1 MHWYLLGLKRY
12 FAYRGRATRKEYW
25 WFTLFYGVVFVLT
38 VFADVLLGT
47 FNAALSLGAL
57 SGFYVVA
64 SFSPMLAVTVR
75 RLHDVGRSGWWCLL
89 GLVPGVGSVILL
101 VICVF
106 DSQPGSNAYGPS
118 VKDLQEEAARNHK
131 THWVRK
137 LSVGLAVSA
146 VVVAL
151 VIGGA
156 QFWWSQNRDEILA
169 QGKVQRLAGQDAGL
183 HTDETGCVKRSIQ
196 LHQNDSEKSMLSTA
210 GIAIDLHA
218 CLDASRRTPDFCTDV
233 PARTDILATAQWI
246 AGTCSTLGMGDDVQC
261 NSLIDVIPGYCS
273 SPERAGKSATRL
285 AL

>member
-57 SGFYVVA
+57 SGFYVAA

-101 VICVF
+101 
-106 DSQPGSNAYGPS
+106 
-118 VKDLQEEAARNHK
+118 
-131 THWVRK
+131 
-137 LSVGLAVSA
+137 
-146 VVVAL
+146 AL

-196 LHQNDSEKSMLSTA
+196 LHQDDSEKSILSTA

-218 CLDASRRTPDFCTDV
+218 CLDASRRTPDFCTGV

-246 AGTCSTLGMGDDVQC
+246 AGTCSTLGMGNDVQC